1 MFKAL
6 FDLSY
11 QRTKKEA
18 FGFYLAYLGMILL
31 VLFVVGPFIQP
42 DSISEEQLRV
52 LLTEMQET
60 KEVPAD
66 LASYIDHITFYSR
79 IFALIVSAGLSLAIA
94 MKKNIFKERRI
105 LGAVIGIII
114 VGYFMGPIISLMGIA
129 WLTTQDDNSAK
140 ALEEDKD

>member
-6 FDLSY
+6 FDLKY

-42 DSISEEQLRV
+42 DSVSEDQLRV

-66 LASYIDHITFYSR
+66 LAMYIEHITFYSR
-79 IFALIVSAGLSLAIA
+79 IFALVVSAGLSLSIA
-94 MKKNIFKERRI
+94 MKKNIFKEHRI
-105 LGAVIGIII
+105 LAAVIAIII
-114 VGYFMGPIISLMGIA
+114 VGYFMGPIISLFGIA
-129 WLTTQDDNSAK
+129 WLTTQADESVSVTS
-140 ALEEDKD
+140 ES